1 MTKYSDIKKLL
12 QDAKDKISNHQP
24 VQEIKFTIPTS
35 DLNVTEKMIDVL
47 LEILFE
53 QDENIQ
59 KKVNHTKINEKFKN
73 VKTKT
78 KK

>member
-1 MTKYSDIKKLL
+1 
-12 QDAKDKISNHQP
+12 
-24 VQEIKFTIPTS
+24 
-35 DLNVTEKMIDVL
+35 MIDVL

>member
-1 MTKYSDIKKLL
+1 MTNYSDIKKLL

-24 VQEIKFTIPTS
+24 VEKIKFTIPTS
-35 DLNVTEKMIDVL
+35 DLKVTEKMIDVL

-53 QDENIQ
+53 QDENIL
-59 KKVNHTKINEKFKN
+59 KKVNHKKINEKFKD